1 MKEFTAL
8 NITCL
13 KDMQMLLDA
22 IADTTFKINQL
33 LSIERNKLSKYL
45 KENLPINYRLSEWE
59 QEIDIL
65 SQDDSN
71 DRLLISD
78 LDICYSTTI
87 DLVNKK
93 ESIRYFDLFIGY
105 VSDKKQNV
113 IYAHVLN
120 DSETLILTE
129 SLISELKGNISKD
142 WICDSD
148 NTREESNIY
157 IEFPIDENFSIERI
171 ENCIQ
176 VFKDF
181 VLQPIINKLQA

>member
-33 LSIERNKLSKYL
+33 LCIERNKLSKYL
-45 KENLPINYRLSEWE
+45 KENLPTNYKLSEWE
-59 QEIDIL
+59 EEIDVL
-65 SQDDSN
+65 SQGDSD
-71 DRLLISD
+71 DRLLIPN

-105 VSDKKQNV
+105 ASDKKQNV
-113 IYAHVLN
+113 IYTHIFN
-120 DSETLILTE
+120 NSEALILTE
-129 SLISELKGNISKD
+129 LFISELKGNISRD

-171 ENCIQ
+171 ESCIQ

-181 VLQPIINKLQA
+181 VLQLIIDKLQV